1 MLDSMRKAS
10 GTWVAKLLLALLVVS
25 FAVWGISGTIF
36 TGVSSS
42 VVTAGSTTVSAM
54 DYRLAYD
61 RQISVMSQQFG
72 TRLTRE
78 QAQAFGIDDQVLAQ
92 LVAGAVLDEQASQ
105 MGLGLSRDRVAL
117 LTAEDPAFRNAGGR
131 FDRQQFEFV
140 LRQVG
145 MTPEEYLRNREQVA
159 IRQQIVEAVS
169 DDIKVPQAFLK
180 AMALYRGED
189 RTAEFVAVPRSAVE
203 PVPAPTDAQLSEYF
217 EANKARYAAPEYRK
231 IAYVKLEPS
240 DIADESSVTDEM
252 IAAEYER
259 TRARFTQPEK
269 RTIEQ
274 IVFADEAAANA
285 AAARLRE
292 GATFEELVTAE
303 GKTMADVQL
312 GTFSREDVA
321 DPAIA
326 EAAFA
331 LQQGQTSG
339 VVRGGFGHLLLR
351 VTQVTPE
358 VIRPLSEVSAEIRR
372 DLAIDD
378 ATRAIADVHT
388 NYEDARAGGEGMA
401 EAAQRFNLRVVTID
415 AVDQQGRAPD
425 GSEVKLPEK
434 QQLLQEAFESDV
446 GVENP
451 AINLGAVGFLFYEVL
466 ETMPARDRTLDEVR
480 DRLVADWT
488 DQEARSK
495 LAALAGEM
503 RKQLD
508 AGTAFAEVA
517 AAHNLEVQTKRGL
530 KREGNDADFD
540 AAGVAAVF
548 GVVKEQTGVTPGAD
562 GNAQIVFKVTEVT
575 EPLDADAASVPQQTA
590 DSLSRGLADDLLD
603 QLVAKLQ
610 GQYGVSVNRNAMA
623 QALSF

>member
-540 AAGVAAVF
+540 AAVVAAVF
-548 GVVKEQTGVTPGAD
+548 GVVKGQTGVTSGTD

>member
-1 MLDSMRKAS
+1 MLDSLRKAS

-36 TGVSSS
+36 TGVGSS
-42 VVTAGSTTVSAM
+42 VVTAGSTKVSAM
-54 DYRLAYD
+54 EYRLAYD

-92 LVAGAVLDEQASQ
+92 LIAGAVLDEQASQ
-105 MGLGLSRDRVAL
+105 MGLGLSRDRIAL
-117 LTAEDPAFRNAGGR
+117 LTAEDPAFRGASGR

-159 IRQQIVEAVS
+159 VRQQIVEAVS
-169 DDIKVPQAFLK
+169 DDIRIPQTFLK

-189 RTAEFVAVPRSAVE
+189 RTVEFVTLPRAAVE
-203 PVPAPTDAQLSEYF
+203 PVAAPTDAQLNEYF
-217 EANKARYAAPEYRK
+217 EANKTRYAAPEYRK

-240 DIADESSVTDEM
+240 DIADEKAVTDEM

-259 TRARFTQPEK
+259 TKARFTQAEK

-274 IVFADEAAANA
+274 VVFADEAAANA

-292 GATFEELVTAE
+292 GASFEEVVAAE

-312 GTFSREDVA
+312 GTFSRDQVA

-339 VVRGGFGHLLLR
+339 VVRGSFGHLLLR

-358 VIRPLSEVSAEIRR
+358 VVRPLGEVSAEIRR
-372 DLAIDD
+372 DLALDD
-378 ATRAIADVHT
+378 ATRAISDVHT
-388 NYEDARAGGEGMA
+388 NYEDARAGGETMA
-401 EAAQRFNLRVVTID
+401 EAAKRFNLHVVTID
-415 AVDQQGRAPD
+415 SVDKQGRAPD
-425 GSEVKLPEK
+425 GSEVDLPEK
-434 QQLLQEAFESDV
+434 QELLQGAFESDV
-446 GVENP
+446 NVENP

-466 ETMPARDRTLDEVR
+466 ETTPARDRKLDEVR
-480 DRLVADWT
+480 DRVVADWT
-488 DQEARSK
+488 DQEARNK
-495 LAALAGEM
+495 LAALAEDM

-508 AGTAFAEVA
+508 AGTPFAEVA
-517 AAHNLEVQTKRGL
+517 AARNLEVQTKRGL
-530 KREGNDADFD
+530 KRDGNDSDFD
-540 AAGVAAVF
+540 RAGVAAVF
-548 GVVKEQTGVTPGAD
+548 GVLKDKTGVTPGAD
-562 GNAQIVFKVTEVT
+562 GNAQIVFKVTEVI
-575 EPLDADAASVPQQTA
+575 EPLDTDAASVPQQTA
-590 DSLSRGLADDLLD
+590 DSLSSGLADDLLD
-603 QLVAKLQ
+603 QMVAKLR